1 MSQKQ
6 YADKHEEPIYCSR
19 MGCMNA
25 PEQKLQVIFVDHKT
39 KKESKEDVWL
49 CRWCIKEQLR
59 REKEREQ

>member
-1 MSQKQ
+1 MSQKP
-6 YADKHEEPIYCSR
+6 YTDKHEEPMFCNR
-19 MGCMNA
+19 TGCMNA

-39 KKESKEDVWL
+39 KKKSKEDVWL